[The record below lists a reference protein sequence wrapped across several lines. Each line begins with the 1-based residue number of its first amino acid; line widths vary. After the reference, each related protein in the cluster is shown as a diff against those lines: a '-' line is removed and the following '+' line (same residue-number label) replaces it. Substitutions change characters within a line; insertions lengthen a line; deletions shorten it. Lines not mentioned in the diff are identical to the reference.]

1 MDQEYDI
8 RLIIDGQ
15 IYEGNRIVSYRTEN
29 SLCRDNFEIGV
40 AACASMEL
48 KIRAPTV
55 EFARMASIIREVR
68 PRDNPSAQWQKR
80 GQYFINTRKTVPGV
94 GFDVMEIK
102 AFDGMRKTGREI
114 DFTEITFPADSK
126 AVVQHIAQQ
135 RGLEI
140 APGTLDALTDGV
152 TVPDPDGYT
161 GREILGYIAAMH
173 GGSFRMDDEGRLQ
186 FVDLA
191 ALLADSNKGF
201 LINQVG
207 ACITFGGVR
216 IRV

>member
-1 MDQEYDI
+1 MNQEYDI

-15 IYEGNRIVSYRTEN
+15 IYEGNRIVFYRTEN

-68 PRDNPSAQWQKR
+68 PRGNPSAPWQKL
-80 GQYFINTRKTVPGV
+80 GVYYINTRDTDPSGA
-94 GFDVMEIK
+94 FDVMTIE
-102 AFDGMRKTGREI
+102 AYDGMRKTGREI
-114 DFTEITFPADSK
+114 DFTGITFPADSA

-140 APGTLDALTDGV
+140 APGTLDALADGV
-152 TVPDPDGYT
+152 TLPNPDGYT
-161 GREILGYIAAMH
+161 GRETLGYIAAMH

-191 ALLADSNKGF
+191 ALLADSNKRY
-201 LINQVG
+201 LITETG
-207 ACITFGGVR
+207 KCITFGGVR